1 MAKAKAARIR
11 CTQCEALMIN
21 GIFCHELGCPNTRA
35 RYDESTGDWIKQYEC
50 FTCGCMADVDSNC
63 CSETEGI

>member
-21 GIFCHELGCPNTRA
+21 GIFCHELGCPNTKA
-35 RYDESTGDWIKQYEC
+35 RYDESTGPEEAREYLEETYPDDE
-50 FTCGCMADVDSNC
+50 DSG
-63 CSETEGI
+63 E